1 MGEEKTSYQ
10 TIDEYI
16 SQHSP
21 EAQRMMQDLRQI
33 IHAEAPEATEK
44 MSWQM
49 PTFYQLG
56 NLVHFA
62 AHQKHI
68 GFYPGPS
75 GIEAF
80 QEQLAAF
87 KWSKGAVQFP
97 LDKPLPEE
105 LVRQMVRYRLAE
117 NKRWAVEKLEIAR
130 EKKAEKQ
137 AERTRKKP
145 EQI

>member
-1 MGEEKTSYQ
+1 MSEEKTSYQ

-21 EAQRMMQDLRQI
+21 EAQVMMQALRQM
-33 IHAEAPEATEK
+33 IHEEAPEATEK

-49 PTFYQLG
+49 PTFFLQG

-75 GIEAF
+75 GIQAF
-80 QEQLAAF
+80 QAQLADF

-97 LDKPLPEE
+97 MDQPLPEE
-105 LVRQMVRYRLAE
+105 LVRQMVRFRLAE
-117 NKRWAVEKLEIAR
+117 NKRWAVEKQEMMQ
-130 EKKAEKQ
+130 EKKAEK
-137 AERTRKKP
+137 KS
-145 EQI
+145 